1 MNQNRSKLELKSRSR
16 PRRRRWRH
24 CINIRLWAAFLFV
37 SLLHRPPALGRDV
50 TRERAMHFAIAA
62 VAAEAADGVAVAV
75 AVGAGAV
82 AGAGNANA
90 IECGSASVHC
100 LCRFWPAF
108 WPEFGFGLLAHFG

>member
-1 MNQNRSKLELKSRSR
+1 MVSGSASALATLYKYPSLGSISFRLFATQAAGFGSRR
-16 PRRRRWRH
+16 G
-24 CINIRLWAAFLFV
+24 A
-37 SLLHRPPALGRDV
+37 
-50 TRERAMHFAIAA
+50 RACDAHFAIAA

-75 AVGAGAV
+75 GAEAV

-90 IECGSASVHC
+90 IECGSPSVHC